1 MDAPPPDPRAKHF
14 VMLMVPPLFTSEKKQ
29 RNGFYQASRKA
40 KMKGLL
46 GKLQGV
52 RGKYVGKLFVERTGG
67 AKVQNIQEQAMFS
80 KGLSQLVIS

>member
-1 MDAPPPDPRAKHF
+1 
-14 VMLMVPPLFTSEKKQ
+14 
-29 RNGFYQASRKA
+29 
-40 KMKGLL
+40 MKGLL